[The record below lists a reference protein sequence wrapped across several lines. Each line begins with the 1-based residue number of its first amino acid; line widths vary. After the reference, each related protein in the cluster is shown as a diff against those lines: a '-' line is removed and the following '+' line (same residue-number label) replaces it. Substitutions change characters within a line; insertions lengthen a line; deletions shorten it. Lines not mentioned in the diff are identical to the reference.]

1 MSDSLLA
8 NEKWTQWRKQ
18 TWPCSVPLGDGRTK
32 RVTQWTTG
40 EVEGHPLM
48 FHVRCPPSPNT
59 RVHFFFSLSNG
70 FPKKL
75 HQGLSRTTFSP
86 SLAAVSGIF
95 EKEIYE
101 WTLAPRR
108 MYTET
113 RYPMR
118 TRSIPTVTTRINN
131 WACRQ
136 SVRKKNLPT
145 EYRRSQSGYL
155 QKDPRRRHRRN
166 IRRLS
171 TTTSWI
177 CR

>member
-1 MSDSLLA
+1 
-8 NEKWTQWRKQ
+8 
-18 TWPCSVPLGDGRTK
+18 
-32 RVTQWTTG
+32 
-40 EVEGHPLM
+40 M

-136 SVRKKNLPT
+136 SVRKKLANRIPAEPIRISSKRSTPTPSAQHQAPFHNYILNLPLKYVRPANLSA
-145 EYRRSQSGYL
+145 ERMKNL
-155 QKDPRRRHRRN
+155 KRHN
-166 IRRLS
+166 
-171 TTTSWI
+171 
-177 CR
+177 